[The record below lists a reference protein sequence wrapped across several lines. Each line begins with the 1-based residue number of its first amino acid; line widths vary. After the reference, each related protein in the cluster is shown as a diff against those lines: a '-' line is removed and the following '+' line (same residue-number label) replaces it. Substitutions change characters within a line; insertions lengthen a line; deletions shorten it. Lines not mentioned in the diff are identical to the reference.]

1 MLRVQSP
8 AMNGS
13 TKKVGAGLLVLLS
26 ALLIVA
32 GVMYATTP
40 ASELSGL
47 PGKSDYYEKLHA
59 KQVKRVQQNGMTI
72 KDGKVYQ
79 DDKLATSCPFLNKD
93 KSCKL
98 AEDRKL
104 TKRGIGL
111 IVLGLLALVGAWYS
125 SGIRKPD
132 GSMSG
137 GEARTPAG

>member
-1 MLRVQSP
+1 
-8 AMNGS
+8 MNGS
-13 TKKVGAGLLVLLS
+13 AKKVVAGLLVLL
-26 ALLIVA
+26 AVLLIVA

-40 ASELSGL
+40 ASDLSGL
-47 PGKSDYYEKLHA
+47 PGKSPYYEKLHA
-59 KQVKRVQQNGMTI
+59 KQVKKVQQNGMTI

-79 DDKLATSCPFLNKD
+79 GDKLATACPFLNKD

-111 IVLGLLALVGAWYS
+111 IVLGLLSLVGAWYS

-132 GSMSG
+132 GSMPG
-137 GEARTPAG
+137 GATRTAAG